1 MNIKRLG
8 NLKFFYN
15 SFITLSRYL
24 PILVFLGFIVG
35 IYWSLFI
42 APIDYLQGHS
52 YRIMFIHVPAAWMS
66 LQTYII
72 MAISGFIVLVWKVK
86 IMEIVN
92 VQCATLGALFT
103 FIALITGMIWG
114 KPTWGTYWVWDARL
128 TSELILFF
136 LYIGIIVLYASI
148 QDKRQAVKV
157 TSILSIVGLINIP
170 IIHFSVEWWNTLH
183 RGPTVTK
190 FDKPS
195 AHITMLL
202 PLFYMFAMYQIY
214 FVLTVVKRIK
224 LGIIERDS
232 ESNWIKELNK

>member
-1 MNIKRLG
+1 MNIKRFG

-15 SFITLSRYL
+15 SFITLFSYL
-24 PILVFLGFIVG
+24 PILVLIGFIAG

-52 YRIMFIHVPAAWMS
+52 YRIMFVHVPAAWMS
-66 LQTYII
+66 LQTYVV
-72 MAISGFIVLVWKVK
+72 MAVSAFIVLVWKVK
-86 IMEIVN
+86 IMEIIS
-92 VQCATLGALFT
+92 VQCAPLGALFT

-136 LYIGIIVLYASI
+136 LYIGIMVLYASI

-183 RGPTVTK
+183 QGPTVTK

-202 PLFYMFAMYQIY
+202 PLFYMFAMYQVY
-214 FVLTVVKRIK
+214 FILTIVKRIK

-232 ESNWIKELNK
+232 QSNWIKELSK

>member
-183 RGPTVTK
+183 QGPTVTK